1 MIYYSL
7 KITLLMSIFQ
17 LLNSNENDQNYSQ
30 YDVIDTIDDIEIRHY
45 HALVFASYSDQD
57 NSYNNFSVLADYIFG
72 GNDQNVRLEMTSPVT
87 SKMDGSRDMLFILPK
102 YVTIENHPKPNNQK
116 IEVFRSKIRMAASLR
131 FSGYADD
138 DICAVKKG
146 ELIQLLKQ
154 NNIQHE
160 GDFELLVYDP
170 PYRNSNRINEILVS
184 IKQ

>member
-1 MIYYSL
+1 
-7 KITLLMSIFQ
+7 MSIFK
-17 LLNSNENDQNYSQ
+17 LFNSSEADHVYSQ
-30 YDVIDTIDDIEIRHY
+30 YDVIDNIDELEIRCY
-45 HALVFASYSDQD
+45 NELVFAAYSDQD
-57 NSYNNFSVLADYIFG
+57 NSFNNFSVLADYIFG
-72 GNDQNVRLEMTSPVT
+72 GNNQNVRLEMTSPVT
-87 SKMDGSRDMLFILPK
+87 SKMDGSRDMLFLLPK

-170 PYRNSNRINEILVS
+170 PYRKSNRINEILVS